1 VGCIILGYLG
11 SFGILVVMV
20 ILMSLV
26 LGVYIFGWVGILVM
40 CLH

>member
-1 VGCIILGYLG
+1 VGCIILGYPG

-26 LGVYIFGWVGILVM
+26 LGVYMFGWVGMLIM
-40 CLH
+40 CLY